1 MAAGFDYN
9 RGQGVVER
17 RSHRRMVDWDL
28 IVSREGPA
36 VWRTLYRLL
45 GDRAD
50 AEDCFQETFL
60 GALSVWKRQA
70 VQHPRAMLNRLA
82 TARALDRLRQR
93 YRQNARRGARV
104 EPDEVCSGA
113 AMPEQ
118 LAEASELSERLRKAI
133 STLPEKQAQAF
144 CLYYLEGWD
153 YQQIAGHQ
161 GGTVNAVGVLLHRAR
176 HRLRELLGEV
186 VGHEARTV

>member
-1 MAAGFDYN
+1 
-9 RGQGVVER
+9 
-17 RSHRRMVDWDL
+17 MVDWDL

-60 GALSVWKRQA
+60 AALSVWKRET
-70 VQHPRAMLNRLA
+70 VQHPRALLNRLA

-93 YRQNARRGARV
+93 YRHASRHSAAA
-104 EPDEVCSGA
+104 EPDQLCSRDL
-113 AMPEQ
+113 MPAQ
-118 LAEASELSERLRKAI
+118 LAEASELSERLRGAI
-133 STLPEKQAQAF
+133 ATLPEKQAQAF

-161 GGTVNAVGVLLHRAR
+161 EATVNAVGVLLHRAR
-176 HRLRELLGEV
+176 HRLRELLGDALGKPAE
-186 VGHEARTV
+186 TL

>member
-1 MAAGFDYN
+1 
-9 RGQGVVER
+9 
-17 RSHRRMVDWDL
+17 MVDWDL

-60 GALSVWKRQA
+60 AALSVWKREA
-70 VQHPRAMLNRLA
+70 VLNPRAMLNRLA

-93 YRQNARRGARV
+93 YRHNARQNGRV
-104 EPDEVCSGA
+104 DPDDVSSRD

-144 CLYYLEGWD
+144 CLFYLEGWD

-161 GGTVNAVGVLLHRAR
+161 EGTVNAVGVLLHRAR
-176 HRLRELLGEV
+176 HRLRELLGER
-186 VGHEARTV
+186 VGHEAGMV